1 MAEKND
7 VAETVRKGIL
17 VELTA
22 NIVSAY
28 LGKNSVP
35 GVEIP
40 GLIRLETFRGGR
52 RSSPEF
58 IVCLKDGLKFK
69 SLKRHLRSRYG
80 ISPELSDGRT
90 ELCGNPIAA
99 GETNRT
105 WTAKAAAESRA

>member
-40 GLIRLETFRGGR
+40 GLIRLETFRGGEGVPLNL
-52 RSSPEF
+52 SS
-58 IVCLKDGLKFK
+58 V
-69 SLKRHLRSRYG
+69 SRM
-80 ISPELSDGRT
+80 D
-90 ELCGNPIAA
+90 
-99 GETNRT
+99 
-105 WTAKAAAESRA
+105 